1 MGLDVQGL
9 MHVGY
14 RIGTQA
20 DQVPAIV
27 AFYKSVFDLDID
39 SNRPTIPTIPGA
51 WVQLPNSSVKPQ
63 FHLMVA
69 RGIARCAQ
77 CASGSYTHSYCTG
90 RERPPD
96 GKTSRDS
103 GGNRLL
109 GLQGIGWDGLRS
121 GLF

>member
-14 RIGTQA
+14 RIGAQA

-39 SNRPTIPTIPGA
+39 SNRPTIPNIPGA

-69 RGIARCAQ
+69 PG
-77 CASGSYTHSYCTG
+77 Y
-90 RERPPD
+90 
-96 GKTSRDS
+96 
-103 GGNRLL
+103 RLL
-109 GLQGIGWDGLRS
+109 RAVRVRILHALILHWS
-121 GLF
+121 